1 MADEESTIGV
11 CPQCKKSFT
20 GKSCPDCSK
29 EADIPT
35 MIFKGKL
42 FSDYLEKKHG
52 TQPSPSGEEFK
63 QGDLFHGLE
72 IIAVAG
78 RGGMGAVYKAR
89 QIALDRQVA
98 LKILP
103 ADKSDFVQLQDRF
116 HREAKTLAS
125 LSHPNIVGIYDFG
138 VEEGL
143 YFFVME
149 FVDGM
154 DLHDYLAQKQPGV
167 EEIQKIFAQ
176 VCDALDYAHSKDVVH
191 RDIKPANILIDR
203 EGRVKVADFGLAK
216 FTQAGKGTLLTST
229 GEVMGTAHF
238 MAPEQINDALH
249 VDHRAD
255 LFS

>member
-1 MADEESTIGV
+1 
-11 CPQCKKSFT
+11 
-20 GKSCPDCSK
+20 
-29 EADIPT
+29 
-35 MIFKGKL
+35 
-42 FSDYLEKKHG
+42 
-52 TQPSPSGEEFK
+52 
-63 QGDLFHGLE
+63 
-72 IIAVAG
+72 
-78 RGGMGAVYKAR
+78 
-89 QIALDRQVA
+89 
-98 LKILP
+98 
-103 ADKSDFVQLQDRF
+103 
-116 HREAKTLAS
+116 S

-255 LFS
+255 LYSLGIMLYQMLTGEIPVGKVLPPSKVSPAFAPFDPIIDRALE